1 MSEVRCLT
9 AKGIRYDKRCYFKVR
24 SKGDIPVSRFNLPQ
38 GESVESVLDKKKK
51 LRWDGFPEEEGC
63 EPGMKE

>member
-24 SKGDIPVSRFNLPQ
+24 SKGDIPVSRFNLRQ
-38 GESVESVLDKKKK
+38 GESVESVLEKKKSYVGMDFQK
-51 LRWDGFPEEEGC
+51 RKVVSPE
-63 EPGMKE
+63 